1 MYAFFS
7 ETDKNDLVVYL
18 CVPGVFFFF
27 FFDSNRQY
35 VSRLK
40 RRRVCET
47 RVYRWINMITFICY

>member
-27 FFDSNRQY
+27 FLTAIDNTS
-35 VSRLK
+35 V
-40 RRRVCET
+40 V
-47 RVYRWINMITFICY
+47 